1 MPRMRTLG
9 ASGLQT
15 PPLIFG
21 GNVFGWTADRETSFA
36 LLDRFVAA
44 GGTMID
50 TADTYSAWAP
60 GNTGGESETIIGE
73 WLARRGRR
81 DDVLIATK
89 VGFAGGLG
97 AENIARAIDGSL
109 RRLGT
114 DYVDLYYAH
123 RDAPDVPIEETME
136 AFDGLVRAG
145 KVRAL
150 GASQYDAD
158 RLERALDVSAEN
170 GWTGYSV
177 LQSWYNLVDRP
188 KYEDALKDVVERRGL
203 GMAAF
208 FSLANGYLTGK
219 YRSTADLG
227 QSVRSDRVEEYIAGN
242 GPTVLAALDQIAAE
256 VGATPAQ
263 VALAWTG
270 AQPGVT
276 AALASARSVEQL
288 EELLGCLE
296 LELSREQIAALNQAS
311 ASTGET
317 TK

>member
-1 MPRMRTLG
+1 MRSLG
-9 ASGLQT
+9 SSGLET

-60 GNTGGESETIIGE
+60 GNKGGESETIIGE
-73 WLARRGRR
+73 WLTRRGRR

-97 AENIARAIDGSL
+97 AENIASAIDGSL

-136 AFDGLVRAG
+136 AFDALVRAG

-150 GASQYDAD
+150 GASQYEPD
-158 RLERALDVSAEN
+158 RLERALDISAEN

-177 LQSWYNLVDRP
+177 LQTWYNLVDRP
-188 KYEDALKDVVERRGL
+188 KYEDGLRAVVESRGL

-227 QSVRSDRVEEYIAGN
+227 QSVRSDRVEDYMAGN
-242 GPTVLAALDQIAAE
+242 GPRVLAALDQTAAE

-263 VALAWTG
+263 VALAWTA

-276 AALASARSVEQL
+276 AALASARTVEQL
-288 EELLGCLE
+288 DELLGCLE
-296 LELSREQIAALNQAS
+296 LELSREQIAALNLAS

-317 TK
+317 TT

>member
-1 MPRMRTLG
+1 MRTLG